1 MKYQIYLLEPL
12 PDDVPAAC
20 QELAEAFGLAAP
32 EVEQL
37 VARAP
42 GVITRGLPLEEAED
56 TLDFVLAAGFVAELR
71 EAAAQPVSQT
81 SLWEAEL
88 TPAAPAQTPLR
99 GAARRAVLVPFIL
112 TMLGAL
118 LLYGLVLV
126 PAELTR
132 YQADLTRTATVF
144 ANGASAAAGGL
155 PLSAPAIQND
165 LRAFV
170 NAWQQDSAEP
180 YALALV
186 LIDGSATYV
195 GGFNSTG
202 WSDAELV
209 RQRSALRGRDFTE
222 FSGRLAANQL
232 VLSALGGD
240 APLMFGSATVPRS
253 GGAEVLL
260 LGNSEQ
266 LLRPLGLRALVL
278 LAVMLFGLLVALVN
292 AAVLAGRN
300 EPY

>member
-20 QELAEAFGLAAP
+20 QELADAFNLAAD

-42 GVITRGLPLEEAED
+42 GAITRALPLEEAED

-71 EAAAQPVSQT
+71 EAAAPPVNQT

-88 TPAAPAQTPLR
+88 KPATTTQKPLR
-99 GAARRAVLVPFIL
+99 GTARRAVLVPFIL
-112 TMLGAL
+112 TLLAL
-118 LLYGLVLV
+118 FALYTMVLV

-132 YQADLTRTATVF
+132 YQADLTRIATVF
-144 ANGASAAAGGL
+144 ANGAGAATGGL
-155 PLSAPAIQND
+155 PLSAPAIQSD

-170 NAWQQDSAEP
+170 NAWEQDEAQP

-195 GGFNSTG
+195 GGFNHTDSTN
-202 WSDAELV
+202 AELV
-209 RQRSALRGRDFTE
+209 RQRSALRSREFTT

-232 VLSALGGD
+232 VLGALGGN
-240 APLMFGSATVPRS
+240 APTIFGSAPVPRS

-266 LLRPLGLRALVL
+266 LLQPLGLRALVL

-292 AAVLAGRN
+292 AAGLASRVSTR
-300 EPY
+300 